1 MDLTKQL
8 DNCRRLIWAIDYL
21 RGQEGMDT
29 IIDQVKKSLH
39 NKLNRINEAIR
50 DL

>member
-8 DNCRRLIWAIDYL
+8 DNCRRLVWAIKYL
-21 RGQEGMDT
+21 QGQEGMDA

>member
-1 MDLTKQL
+1 METTREL

-21 RGQEGMDT
+21 RGQEGMDP
-29 IIDQVKKSLH
+29 IINQVKKTLH

-50 DL
+50 NL